1 MTNELQDQ
9 NTADQEQAAAA
20 ETHEAPE
27 ADAAVAEGEDTGEAA
42 NPDQQDDAPESARK
56 NKGVG
61 KRINELTREK
71 HEAKRREE
79 AAQREAEYWKK
90 VALEKGGDREEPAK
104 PAAAPEAGAKPRAE
118 DFENYADFIEAL
130 TDWKTEERERQRANA
145 ARVQAAQQEQ
155 RRTQESLAQKIE
167 SARERFEDFDDV
179 VGNPDLP
186 ITDHMAQ
193 AIALSDV
200 GADVAYHLGKNPKEA
215 ARIAS
220 LHPAAQAVEIG
231 KLGVELGLRA
241 KQKTVSKA
249 PPPVQSRVTGSSGVQ
264 KDPDQMTTAEWMA
277 WRNANP

>member
-27 ADAAVAEGEDTGEAA
+27 ADAEVAEGEDTGEAA

-79 AAQREAEYWKK
+79 AAQREAEYWKR

-186 ITDHMAQ
+186 ITDHIAHRIAPPRSTGCRDRQ
-193 AIALSDV
+193 AGGRA
-200 GADVAYHLGKNPKEA
+200 GA
-215 ARIAS
+215 AR
-220 LHPAAQAVEIG
+220 QAENRVQG
-231 KLGVELGLRA
+231 ATAR
-241 KQKTVSKA
+241 
-249 PPPVQSRVTGSSGVQ
+249 PVPCHRFVRGPERPR
-264 KDPDQMTTAEWMA
+264 PDDHG
-277 WRNANP
+277 